1 MRSSSI
7 LLLAVLAAV
16 APAQG
21 RLVDRI
27 EAPMLYVSLEGAPA
41 AAAPASRREIPPGQ
55 AATSPAASPVQKLL
69 ADPAFDTLFGRDG
82 AGEGSAG
89 RALTLV
95 RGVLARSSGD
105 LELALTGVLPAGGQ
119 PLLVLRARLQNGEAA
134 RLQGLLDGP
143 DLARHQR
150 VVGGHQTWSLRSRA
164 SRAVEPGP
172 GELVE
177 LSLVGD
183 DLMVANDMTAMEELL
198 GPADQRTAATSRRL
212 VLSAD
217 PRFTS
222 LKKRLDVPAGSLLV
236 YGDWLRLSQ
245 RLQTSTEGLPS
256 FLLSWSGLGSARSVM
271 ASVAGSGSDFTG
283 TMLLDFDRDAARDAG
298 SGRPDRGRPEH
309 GRPDGGRPDGGRPDR
324 HDGPGGP
331 VGPGG
336 PGPGPGGEP
345 NAIDGWF
352 GAAQSVPARTLLSE
366 LPASGLGG
374 LVLAVDLAQI
384 AQRSR
389 RGMGMLRE
397 LHDAFEE
404 FGLDFER
411 NVLSQLGTR
420 GTVQLLFR
428 RGGDAA
434 ATELVSVYS
443 LRAKSRK
450 AAADLF
456 ADLRRAAEQRG
467 MGKIVVAGAARDRK
481 GVDVLELSHRRGDRP
496 TCLAILEDLVLVGAD
511 ADSLVQVIDDG
522 KRAAKQRG
530 KRDAAVTAA
539 VQSIGGENVAGL
551 FDLDFTPLF
560 ERVVAAFGAGS
571 SSGGTADSAAR
582 LDLSRIPK
590 RHIGYLDLQP
600 RDGGIVLRIRVLS
613 SS

>member
-1 MRSSSI
+1 
-7 LLLAVLAAV
+7 
-16 APAQG
+16 
-21 RLVDRI
+21 
-27 EAPMLYVSLEGAPA
+27 MLYVSLEGASPA
-41 AAAPASRREIPPGQ
+41 ASPAAPAPAGRRESTPGQ
-55 AATSPAASPVQKLL
+55 VSGSPVQKLL
-69 ADPAFDTLFGRDG
+69 ADPAFDALFGRDG
-82 AGEGSAG
+82 ASEGSAG

-119 PLLVLRARLQNGEAA
+119 PLLVLRARLQTGEAA

-143 DLARHQR
+143 DLAQHQR

-164 SRAVEPGP
+164 AGAIGRDAGGRDAGELGP

-183 DLMVANDMTAMEELL
+183 DLMVANDTTAMEELL
-198 GPADQRTAATSRRL
+198 GPADQRTAAASRRL

-236 YGDWLRLSQ
+236 YGDWLRLGQ

-271 ASVAGSGSDFTG
+271 ASLAGAGSDFTG
-283 TMLLDFDRDAARDAG
+283 TMLLDFDRDAAPGRPER
-298 SGRPDRGRPEH
+298 GRPDL
-309 GRPDGGRPDGGRPDR
+309 GRPDHGRPDR

-331 VGPGG
+331 GPGG
-336 PGPGPGGEP
+336 PGPGGLGGEP
-345 NAIDGWF
+345 WAIDGWF
-352 GAAQSVPARTLLSE
+352 GAAQSVPARTLLPE

-374 LVLAVDLAQI
+374 LVLAVDLAQV

-397 LHDAFEE
+397 LHDAFDE

-450 AAADLF
+450 AATDLF
-456 ADLRRAAEQRG
+456 ADLRRAADQRG
-467 MGKIVVAGAARDRK
+467 MGKLVVAGAARDRK
-481 GVDVLELSHRRGDRP
+481 GVDVLELSHHRGDQP
-496 TCLAILEDLVLVGAD
+496 TCLAVHEDLVVVGAD
-511 ADSLVQVIDDG
+511 ADSLVQVIDDW

-560 ERVVAAFGAGS
+560 ERVVGAFGAGAGS
-571 SSGGTADSAAR
+571 SSGGTADSAVR